1 MIEEIR
7 IRNLAL
13 IEDATMRFSDG
24 LTVLTGETG
33 AGKSALLGGIRLA
46 IGGRADA
53 SSVRDGSQAAVVE
66 AVFDLDGESRDELE
80 EMGFDVEGGTAIV
93 RRRISRD
100 GHSRCY
106 INDGLASVKGLS
118 SAMGKLVDLHGQHE
132 HQSLLSP
139 QNHVRYLD
147 RWAVDSIAPA
157 REAYSQAL
165 AAYRS
170 AEAVLDH
177 AKELARSS
185 DFQIEQ
191 ARFVCSQIDPV
202 DPGPTEH
209 DDLERELPILRNGE
223 NLALAASGA
232 LDALRAD
239 GNAIDLVSQAQHELS
254 GVAGTDDR
262 LDRIGSR
269 LESCMVSLED
279 IAMELRE
286 YRDDVEFDPVALQQA
301 LDRLGELDGLVRRF
315 GPTYEAMLEQWR
327 ESREVLETS
336 VSGPDEIGRL
346 ESEAARA
353 QAEVERAAEVLR
365 ERRAEAS
372 SRFCRELAD
381 NVSELAMEGSVFAM
395 REEELPMRSWTS
407 NGSCRYELLY
417 SPDENMAPRPLSKIA
432 SGGELSRVMLAIECM
447 VDAGN
452 HRKTLVFD
460 EVDAGIGGST
470 ANAVADRLVRL
481 SEDHQV
487 IVVTHL
493 PQIASRA
500 QAHLLVSK
508 SPGGRGAT
516 TEIEELD
523 SEQRV
528 AEIARMLS
536 GTSDEAAMRH
546 ARNMLGDPVG

>member
-1 MIEEIR
+1 MIEEMR

-53 SSVRDGSQAAVVE
+53 NSVRDGSQAAVVE

-80 EMGFDVEGGTAIV
+80 EMGFDVGGGTAIV

-106 INDGLASVKGLS
+106 INDDLASVKGLS

-139 QNHVRYLD
+139 QNHVGYLD
-147 RWAVDSIAPA
+147 RWAADSIAPA
-157 REAYSQAL
+157 RESYSQAL

-223 NLALAASGA
+223 SLALAASSA

-269 LESCMVSLED
+269 LGSCMVSLED

-315 GPTYEAMLEQWR
+315 GPTYEAMLEQWG

-336 VSGPDEIGRL
+336 ASGPDEIGRL

-395 REEELPMRSWTS
+395 REEELPMGSWTS
-407 NGSCRYELLY
+407 NGSCKYELLY

-481 SEDHQV
+481 SKDHQV

-500 QAHLLVSK
+500 QTHLLVSK

-546 ARNMLGDPVG
+546 ARNMLGNPVG